1 MLIHETQ
8 TAGKARPFAF
18 SLLDGKARTH
28 LHTRWPNLGRRTIP
42 PNSLIHESAYQRG
55 GDYARHLP
63 PMRSQQAEQG
73 FRRFPP
79 SAGRVMQCER
89 SHSITVALRVIIGPK
104 IGSFGHWQLS
114 AGETCSP

>member
-18 SLLDGKARTH
+18 SLLDGQARTH

-73 FRRFPP
+73 FFGGFPRP
-79 SAGRVMQCER
+79 PGGRWHIMAVPQVYMRC
-89 SHSITVALRVIIGPK
+89 ALLVCPEMCA
-104 IGSFGHWQLS
+104 L
-114 AGETCSP
+114 

>member
-18 SLLDGKARTH
+18 SLLDGQARTH

-42 PNSLIHESAYQRG
+42 PNSVIHESAYQRG

-73 FRRFPP
+73 FF
-79 SAGRVMQCER
+79 GG
-89 SHSITVALRVIIGPK
+89 HSITVALRVIIGPK